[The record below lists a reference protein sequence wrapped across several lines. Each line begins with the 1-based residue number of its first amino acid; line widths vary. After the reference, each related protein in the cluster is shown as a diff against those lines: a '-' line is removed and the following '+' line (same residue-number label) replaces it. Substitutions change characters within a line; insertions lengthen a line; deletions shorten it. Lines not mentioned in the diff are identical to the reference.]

1 MTIAFDIDALTLV
14 GSIDSDF
21 LSFGFL
27 ASEVL
32 KLFSEVPCTALIDI
46 TATSDIELSL
56 ISEDPAQSQE
66 CVALTEVSLFPRV
79 RARISVVIV
88 HMVSR
93 SVI

>member
-66 CVALTEVSLFPRV
+66 CVALTEVSLFHESALELV
-79 RARISVVIV
+79 
-88 HMVSR
+88 
-93 SVI
+93 